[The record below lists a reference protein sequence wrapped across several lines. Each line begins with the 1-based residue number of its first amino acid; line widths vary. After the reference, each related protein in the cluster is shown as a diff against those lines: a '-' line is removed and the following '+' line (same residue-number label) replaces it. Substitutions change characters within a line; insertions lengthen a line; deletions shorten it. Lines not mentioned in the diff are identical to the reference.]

1 MVFLNPDHPPG
12 DRREGV
18 RTNEEEVSMTIMNAG
33 GISHRLVLPAAG
45 FRRRASRLRA
55 GVGLAAAAVA
65 LSLTPAGV
73 QAQGKWPERPIRLMT
88 PFAPGGGSDI
98 LARALGPLVSEAIGQ
113 SIVVDNRPGGGGTL
127 GAGMAVNAV
136 PDGYTFILVS
146 GSYGANAALHN
157 LPYDSVTGIT
167 PIILVG
173 ETGLIATMHPKRPI
187 KSVKDLIA
195 YAKANPGKLNFGSAG
210 VGGLGHLSQELFQ
223 LMTKVNITHVPYKGS
238 GPVMNAL
245 LAGEVDSSFSSL
257 VPSIPHIKAGRLYP
271 IGITTPK
278 RNPAVPDV
286 PSIGETVPGYSVT
299 HWYGIWGP
307 KGIPQPIVK
316 RMNEEFGK
324 VIRSDAISKWLAT
337 EGMLAAGGPPE
348 QFRNRIQSDVVQ
360 WKRLVKEANIVIKR

>member
-1 MVFLNPDHPPG
+1 MIA
-12 DRREGV
+12 
-18 RTNEEEVSMTIMNAG
+18 TK
-33 GISHRLVLPAAG
+33 AA
-45 FRRRASRLRA
+45 
-55 GVGLAAAAVA
+55 GLAAAVVA
-65 LSLTPAGV
+65 LSLTAAVV
-73 QAQGKWPERPIRLMT
+73 QAQGKWPERPIRMLT

-98 LARALGPLVSEAIGQ
+98 LARALGPPVSEAIGQ
-113 SIVVDNRPGGGGTL
+113 SIIVDNRPGGGGTL
-127 GAGMAVNAV
+127 GAGMAVNAA

-146 GSYGANAALHN
+146 GSYGANAALHD

-173 ETGLIATMHPKRPI
+173 ETGLIVTMNPKSPI

-195 YAKANPGKLNFGSAG
+195 FARANPGKLNFGSAG

-223 LMTKVNITHVPYKGS
+223 IMTKVSITHVPYKGS

-245 LAGEVDSSFSSL
+245 LAGEVPSSFSSL

-286 PSIGETVPGYSVT
+286 PSIGETVPGYAVT

-307 KGIPQPIVK
+307 KGIRKDIVE
-316 RMNEEFGK
+316 RMNREFAK
-324 VIRSDAISKWLAT
+324 VIQSDAVRKWLAA
-337 EGMLAAGGPPE
+337 EGMTAAGGPPD
-348 QFRNRIQSDVVQ
+348 QFRDRIKSDVEQ
-360 WKRLVKEANIVIKR
+360 WKRVVKEANIVITR